1 MRLTGKGL
9 HSALA
14 LIERV
19 DKVGGVRD
27 MIALAVQV
35 DGWVSHATPI
45 PLGGGAVHSEPGFPL
60 GVDPASGQ
68 ALWLLEGA
76 RLLVAPPG
84 HPAGAAMAGDAAPP
98 PRSAAG
104 DPEAAVIIHDLA
116 DAPIPRA
123 VIAERLR
130 RALLAAYVENLDLP
144 SKSGPTLIAAV
155 GELLALAGEVDAP
168 SRAVLLELLDAA
180 VAAGPAEHWAPL
192 ALRLRTGFER
202 ALSDR
207 GAESL
212 GVAVRALVRLATV
225 GPFPPQEPRAGARI
239 LTTLFTFPRP
249 DIHAATLRAL
259 LAMPDPALAAVTD
272 TVRPLADA
280 ALANPD
286 ADVRRLA
293 SDLELRLR
301 GEATLPAAAAITAG
315 GAAERARQL
324 RALAVDPD
332 HLIVLLPRVL
342 EALRDGDASVRR
354 AALDAVD
361 PVLSGQAGDARL
373 RQRVVEALVA
383 ADDAHL
389 VGAGLAAIDHAE
401 RPLDRAVVDAA
412 LLAALDGPA
421 DMRPGVVQRLAARYA
436 QESADGAAEAFL
448 GLLRHRD
455 PVVRE
460 ATLECL
466 GTIGASRAR
475 LRDLLTH
482 ALIEQLRD
490 PNPALRAACGRALLA
505 MGFPNAAS
513 IVVQSVVD
521 PDARVRGALIDALRA
536 VGEEARAAE
545 AERLAR
551 AVDAVC
557 RGTAAVEGDERLR
570 WTAALGEVVDRRGP
584 RTVPLLLSVL
594 ATIPPDAVDPFLQ
607 FAVQEIDRRLVDL
620 ADGEDDSIGSMCR
633 RLLDG
638 PTPQPAHAAR
648 LAGERVADDPAA
660 FDFLWTMTTAGL
672 PGHAAAARKALARLT
687 QATKSAA
694 VLRAIAEAYWSTGDA
709 AQRDVLRGWY
719 GAVPPLPRG

>member
-1 MRLTGKGL
+1 M
-9 HSALA
+9 
-14 LIERV
+14 
-19 DKVGGVRD
+19 
-27 MIALAVQV
+27 
-35 DGWVSHATPI
+35 
-45 PLGGGAVHSEPGFPL
+45 
-60 GVDPASGQ
+60 
-68 ALWLLEGA
+68 
-76 RLLVAPPG
+76 
-84 HPAGAAMAGDAAPP
+84 
-98 PRSAAG
+98 
-104 DPEAAVIIHDLA
+104 
-116 DAPIPRA
+116 
-123 VIAERLR
+123 
-130 RALLAAYVENLDLP
+130 
-144 SKSGPTLIAAV
+144 
-155 GELLALAGEVDAP
+155 
-168 SRAVLLELLDAA
+168 
-180 VAAGPAEHWAPL
+180 
-192 ALRLRTGFER
+192 
-202 ALSDR
+202 
-207 GAESL
+207 
-212 GVAVRALVRLATV
+212 
-225 GPFPPQEPRAGARI
+225 
-239 LTTLFTFPRP
+239 
-249 DIHAATLRAL
+249 
-259 LAMPDPALAAVTD
+259 
-272 TVRPLADA
+272 
-280 ALANPD
+280 
-286 ADVRRLA
+286 RRLA

-324 RALAVDPD
+324 RALAVDH

-342 EALRDGDASVRR
+342 EALRGEDASVRR

-521 PDARVRGALIDALRA
+521 PDARVRAALIDALRA
-536 VGEEARAAE
+536 AGEAARAAE

-694 VLRAIAEAYWSTGDA
+694 VLR
-709 AQRDVLRGWY
+709 
-719 GAVPPLPRG
+719 